1 METTNTT
8 TKPVV
13 IDIQPDLD
21 KLSYADLFELGGNAV
36 ENCTKEIH
44 LNGDLYFRYAEKD
57 QDLDA
62 SLFDGCETYDYEWS
76 IWMDNNIYG
85 VLAFVIGAMHK
96 CGFNYVGLQEEIF
109 YDAYTRVDETYGTSD
124 ISNTFS
130 NRLRFY
136 PSAPKEKVPS
146 MLFDIKKDPIEK
158 ICDEIEKAHTVFE
171 VKNHLLASVEHSLS
185 RGDVYSLIDALL
197 ARNWQECQAD
207 FFYSTGDNLKPFV
220 TLKKV
225 EKGVVLLYDGYP
237 IAAGA
242 EAILRA
248 SLIHR

>member
-1 METTNTT
+1 MNETTNTT
-8 TKPVV
+8 AKPV
-13 IDIQPDLD
+13 ITDIQPDLD
-21 KLSYADLFELGGNAV
+21 KLSYAELFELGGNAV
-36 ENCTKEIH
+36 ENGTREIH
-44 LNGDLYFRYAEKD
+44 LNGDLYFRFKED

-62 SLFDGCETYDYEWS
+62 SLFDGCETYDYDWS
-76 IWMDNNIYG
+76 IWMDNNVFG
-85 VLAFVIGAMHK
+85 VLAFIIGVMHK

-109 YDAYTRVDETYGTSD
+109 YDAYNRVDETYGTSAV
-124 ISNTFS
+124 SNTFS

-146 MLFDIKKDPIEK
+146 MLFDIAKDPIEK

-171 VKNHLLASVEHSLS
+171 VKNHLLASVELSLS
-185 RGDVYSLIDALL
+185 RENVYSLIDALL
-197 ARNWQECQAD
+197 ARNWQESQAD
-207 FFYSTGDNLKPFV
+207 FFYSTGDSLTPFV
-220 TLKKV
+220 SLKKV
-225 EKGVVLLYDGYP
+225 EKGIVLLHDGYP